1 MSRTYNSKYKYNK
14 AKGIVNYPNGYT
26 LHNLAYG
33 DINYSSDNDYDYDYS
48 HSTDNNND
56 NSRIECTRHPNKK
69 KSKCNLSKEF
79 YSVGLQSPSKYKD
92 RFGDAY
98 DRSDRTHLSRIE
110 LAHRRRHRL
119 KEQTKKIIE
128 ESI

>member
-1 MSRTYNSKYKYNK
+1 MSRTYNSKNKFNK
-14 AKGIVNYPNGYT
+14 ARRIVNYPNGYT

-33 DINYSSDNDYDYDYS
+33 DIYYSPNKDYDYDYS
-48 HSTDNNND
+48 HSTFNDND
-56 NSRIECTRHPNKK
+56 NSHLECTRHPNKK
-69 KSKCNLSKEF
+69 RSKCNLSKEF
-79 YSVGLQSPSKYKD
+79 NSVGLYDPSKYKD

-98 DRSDRTHLSRIE
+98 DRSNRTHLSRSK